1 MRSVI
6 ALLSCVIALTGPLGA
21 SRNTAVFAAGDLL
34 GSFDAI
40 DLSGSRWTADD
51 FRGRVVVIDFW
62 ATWCAPCLAELPRLK
77 AMRET
82 YGRDDL
88 ELIGVMLDP
97 SSRHTLVSW
106 LNRNRIDW
114 PQIQERHGYSGA
126 LARSFGVRQLPATIL
141 VDHRGALAGVDLRG
155 EALAARVRA
164 AIAARRLDAGADG
177 SRR

>member
-77 AMRET
+77 AMREA
-82 YGRDDL
+82 YSRDDL

-97 SSRHTLVSW
+97 SSRHTLGSW
-106 LNRNRIDW
+106 LSRTRIVCIRILLAACGRPMASCPWPASLASCARVKNMALSVDSRSSTPAGTGCGSINWAIRNRKT
-114 PQIQERHGYSGA
+114 Q
-126 LARSFGVRQLPATIL
+126 
-141 VDHRGALAGVDLRG
+141 
-155 EALAARVRA
+155 
-164 AIAARRLDAGADG
+164 RRKRKD
-177 SRR
+177 